1 MECPVPV
8 SRKTN
13 RKISFLSNRVRRLLK
28 SGSMRGFTL
37 VELAIVLIIVGLLIG
52 VGANMVGPLT
62 KRVKLN
68 ESRDDLNKAK
78 EAVVSFSMSRGRL
91 PCPDVNNDGLEDLT
105 GAVCTASSQL
115 PPRPPF
121 QTSTLNTKRNRCLAE
136 FSPIRRRGHANPHD
150 HQFPKLLRRPL

>member
-105 GAVCTASSQL
+105 GAVCTACPN
-115 PPRPPF
+115 PPSPLSKRHP
-121 QTSTLNTKRNRCLAE
+121 QHKRNRCLAE